1 MGSVN
6 VRLTLIIQQLLSEG
20 TNGRKLMETLLAM
33 AFDGNLEAIK
43 VLLDRNDGKVKDQ
56 VEHSGAIATAK
67 PLAMY
72 TTEELEQLRFIA
84 LAAEQRERP

>member
-1 MGSVN
+1 
-6 VRLTLIIQQLLSEG
+6 
-20 TNGRKLMETLLAM
+20 METLLAM

-72 TTEELEQLRFIA
+72 TTEEIEQLRFIA
-84 LAAEQRERP
+84 VAAEQRERP